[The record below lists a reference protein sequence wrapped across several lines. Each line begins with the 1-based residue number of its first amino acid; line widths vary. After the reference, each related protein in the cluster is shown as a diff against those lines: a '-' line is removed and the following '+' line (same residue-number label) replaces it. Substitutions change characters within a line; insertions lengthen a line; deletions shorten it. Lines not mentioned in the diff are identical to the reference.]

1 MTTQQ
6 NRGHKVKYVRVT
18 VRDNEREQLMRVLE
32 KVHPSIIWTQE
43 LDELLQ
49 RLYGWDD

>member
-6 NRGHKVKYVRVT
+6 NRGHEVKKVI
-18 VRDNEREQLMRVLE
+18 VRDNEREQLIKVLE
-32 KVHPSIIWTQE
+32 NVHPSIIWTHE

-49 RLYGWDD
+49 RLYGWDN